1 VVPFRHTA
9 NSSYEGPVT
18 KLTDLIVFNDKQ
30 LAARYAAGKIPMA
43 TLLEAYLDGA
53 IDIPNMD
60 AFLDARRDLVD
71 FSLTKKHFEFFF
83 TRMIPEV
90 AIHSKSQDKRIVR
103 EHYDRGDDFFEAFL
117 GERMVYTSAIFNDE
131 HESLEQAQDNKM
143 NLVCRKLMLRPGD
156 EMLDIGC
163 GWGTLAL
170 HAAKNFG
177 AKSTGITISKN
188 QTSFGN
194 ARIAKAGFSSNAQIE
209 CLDYRDIP
217 NKQYDRISSLE
228 MVEHVGVKNLSKYCR
243 LVYDRLKDDG
253 IFLLQWVGLRR
264 GGDLGVPV
272 IGLRPEDLVW
282 GLFMSK
288 YIFPGADA
296 SIPLSDM
303 SKALEK
309 AGFQIQSVENISIHY
324 SDTIRLWH
332 LNWQKQREAVLKAY
346 GERWFRLWHLFLG
359 WSWLPARRPQE
370 HRQVRSQDVHA
381 PRDRGQ
387 PGPPRAR
394 HPRARHCRQRQR
406 RRPHRR
412 RRVAPLVSA
421 VRIVARGTKTEREI

>member
-1 VVPFRHTA
+1 
-9 NSSYEGPVT
+9 VT

-60 AFLDARRDLVD
+60 AFLDARRDLVN
-71 FSLTKKHFEFFF
+71 FNLTKKHFEFFV

-90 AIHSKSQDKRIVR
+90 AIHSKSQDERIVR

-117 GERMVYTSAIFNDE
+117 GDRMVYTSAIFNDE

-163 GWGTLAL
+163 GWGTLAM
-170 HAAKNFG
+170 HAAKSFG
-177 AKSTGITISKN
+177 ARSTGITISKN
-188 QTSFGN
+188 QTAFGN
-194 ARIAKAGFSSNAQIE
+194 NRIAKAGLSERARIE

-217 NKQYDRISSLE
+217 RKQYDRISSLE
-228 MVEHVGVKNLSKYCR
+228 MVEHVGVKNLSKYCK
-243 LVYDRLKDDG
+243 LVYDLLKDDG

-272 IGLRPEDLVW
+272 IGLRPEDLIW

-324 SDTIRLWH
+324 SETIRLWH
-332 LNWQKQREAVLKAY
+332 LNWQKHSASVLQAY
-346 GERWFRLWHLFLG
+346 GERWYRLWHLFLG
-359 WSWLPARRPQE
+359 WSWRIAAQGTGQGFQVVAHKNLDGFDRKMFIRHADKVSPVRQE
-370 HRQVRSQDVHA
+370 
-381 PRDRGQ
+381 RDR
-387 PGPPRAR
+387 
-394 HPRARHCRQRQR
+394 
-406 RRPHRR
+406 
-412 RRVAPLVSA
+412 APAIA
-421 VRIVARGTKTEREI
+421 VNGNGTAHAE

>member
-1 VVPFRHTA
+1 
-9 NSSYEGPVT
+9 VT
-18 KLTDLIVFNDKQ
+18 KLTDLIIFNDKQ
-30 LAARYAAGKIPMA
+30 LASRYAAAKIPMG

-53 IDIPNMD
+53 IDIPSMD
-60 AFLDARRDLVD
+60 AFLDARRDLVN
-71 FSLTKKHFEFFF
+71 FNLTQKHFEFFF

-90 AIHSKSQDKRIVR
+90 AIHSKSQDERIVR

-117 GERMVYTSAIFNDE
+117 GDRMVYTSAIFNDE

-163 GWGTLAL
+163 GWGTLAM
-170 HAAKNFG
+170 HAAKAFG
-177 AKSTGITISKN
+177 AQSTGITISKN
-188 QTSFGN
+188 QTAYGN
-194 ARIAKAGFSSNAQIE
+194 NRIAKAGLSDRARIE

-217 NKQYDRISSLE
+217 RKQYDRISSLE
-228 MVEHVGVKNLSKYCR
+228 MVEHVGVKNLSKYCK
-243 LVYDRLKDDG
+243 LVYDLLKDDG

-264 GGDLGVPV
+264 GGDQGLPV
-272 IGLRPEDLVW
+272 IGLRPEDLIW

-324 SDTIRLWH
+324 SETIRLWH
-332 LNWQKQREAVLKAY
+332 LNWQKHSAAVLQAY
-346 GERWFRLWHLFLG
+346 GERWYRLWHLFLG
-359 WSWLPARRPQE
+359 WSWRIAAQGTGQGFQVVAHKNLDSFDRKMFI
-370 HRQVRSQDVHA
+370 RQADKVSPVRHE
-381 PRDRGQ
+381 RDR
-387 PGPPRAR
+387 
-394 HPRARHCRQRQR
+394 
-406 RRPHRR
+406 
-412 RRVAPLVSA
+412 APVISVNGNGA
-421 VRIVARGTKTEREI
+421 AHAE

>member
-1 VVPFRHTA
+1 
-9 NSSYEGPVT
+9 VT
-18 KLTDLIVFNDKQ
+18 KLTDLIIFNDKQ
-30 LAARYAAGKIPMA
+30 LASRYAAAKIPMG

-60 AFLDARRDLVD
+60 AFLDARRDLVN
-71 FSLTKKHFEFFF
+71 FNLTQKHFEFFF

-90 AIHSKSQDKRIVR
+90 AIHSKSQDERIVR

-117 GERMVYTSAIFNDE
+117 GDRMVYTSAIFNDE

-163 GWGTLAL
+163 GWGTLAM
-170 HAAKNFG
+170 HAAKSFG
-177 AKSTGITISKN
+177 AQSTGITISKN
-188 QTSFGN
+188 QTAYGN
-194 ARIAKAGFSSNAQIE
+194 NRIAKAGLSDRARIE

-217 NKQYDRISSLE
+217 RKQYDRISSLE
-228 MVEHVGVKNLSKYCR
+228 MVEHVGVKNLSKYCK
-243 LVYDRLKDDG
+243 LVYDLLKDDG

-264 GGDLGVPV
+264 GGEQGVPV
-272 IGLRPEDLVW
+272 IGLRPEDLIW

-324 SDTIRLWH
+324 SETIRLWH
-332 LNWQKQREAVLKAY
+332 LNWQKHSAAVLQAY
-346 GERWFRLWHLFLG
+346 GERWYRLWHLFLG
-359 WSWLPARRPQE
+359 WSWRIAAQGTGQGF
-370 HRQVRSQDVHA
+370 QVVAHKNLDGFDRKMFIGQADKVSPVRHE
-381 PRDRGQ
+381 RDR
-387 PGPPRAR
+387 
-394 HPRARHCRQRQR
+394 
-406 RRPHRR
+406 
-412 RRVAPLVSA
+412 APAISVNGNGA
-421 VRIVARGTKTEREI
+421 AHAE

>member
-1 VVPFRHTA
+1 
-9 NSSYEGPVT
+9 VT

-117 GERMVYTSAIFNDE
+117 GDRMVYTSAIFNDE

-170 HAAKNFG
+170 HAAKTFG

-188 QTSFGN
+188 QTAFGN
-194 ARIAKAGFSSNAQIE
+194 ARIAKAGFSASAQIE

-324 SDTIRLWH
+324 SETIRLWH

-359 WSWLPARRPQE
+359 WSWRIAAQGTGQGFQLVAHKNIDKFDRKMFTRRATAVSPVRHERDSRVPA
-370 HRQVRSQDVHA
+370 
-381 PRDRGQ
+381 
-387 PGPPRAR
+387 
-394 HPRARHCRQRQR
+394 
-406 RRPHRR
+406 
-412 RRVAPLVSA
+412 VAVNGNGA
-421 VRIVARGTKTEREI
+421 AHIADAE

>member
-1 VVPFRHTA
+1 MVPFCLA
-9 NSSYEGPVT
+9 SPSPQYSLVEAPVT
-18 KLTDLIVFNDKQ
+18 KLTDLIVFNDKK
-30 LAARYAAGKIPMA
+30 LAARYATGKIPMA

-53 IDIPNMD
+53 VDIPNMD
-60 AFLDARRDLVD
+60 AFLDARRDLVN
-71 FSLTKKHFEFFF
+71 FNLTQKHFEFFF

-90 AIHSKSQDKRIVR
+90 AIHSKSQDERIVR

-117 GERMVYTSAIFNDE
+117 GERMVYTSAIFHDE
-131 HESLEQAQDNKM
+131 HETLEQAQDNKM

-163 GWGTLAL
+163 GWGTLAM
-170 HAAKNFG
+170 HAAKTFG

-188 QTSFGN
+188 QTAFGN
-194 ARIAKAGFSSNAQIE
+194 TRIAKAGLSDSARIE

-217 NKQYDRISSLE
+217 RRQYDRISSLE
-228 MVEHVGVKNLSKYCR
+228 MVEHVGVKNLSKYCE

-264 GGDLGVPV
+264 GGDQGVPV
-272 IGLRPEDLVW
+272 IGLRPEDLIW

-324 SDTIRLWH
+324 SETIRLWH
-332 LNWQKQREAVLKAY
+332 LNWQKNRAEVLKAY
-346 GERWFRLWHLFLG
+346 GERWYRLWHLFLG
-359 WSWLPARRPQE
+359 WSWRIAAQGTGQGY
-370 HRQVRSQDVHA
+370 QVVAHKNLDTFDRKMFMRHA
-381 PRDRGQ
+381 GSVSPVRTERDRE
-387 PGPPRAR
+387 RA
-394 HPRARHCRQRQR
+394 P
-406 RRPHRR
+406 
-412 RRVAPLVSA
+412 VVN
-421 VRIVARGTKTEREI
+421 VKGNGTAHAE

>member
-1 VVPFRHTA
+1 M
-9 NSSYEGPVT
+9 T

-30 LAARYAAGKIPMA
+30 LAARYASGKIPMA

-53 IDIPNMD
+53 VDIPDMD
-60 AFLDARRDLVD
+60 AFLDARRDLVN
-71 FSLTKKHFEFFF
+71 FNLTQKHFEFFF

-90 AIHSKSQDKRIVR
+90 AIHSKSQDERIVR

-117 GERMVYTSAIFNDE
+117 GDRMVYTSAIFNDE
-131 HESLEQAQDNKM
+131 HETLEQAQDNKM

-156 EMLDIGC
+156 DMLDIGC
-163 GWGTLAL
+163 GWGTLAM
-170 HAAKNFG
+170 HAAKTFG
-177 AKSTGITISKN
+177 ANSTGITISKN
-188 QTSFGN
+188 QTAFGN
-194 ARIAKAGFSSNAQIE
+194 NRIAKAGLSDKARIE

-217 NKQYDRISSLE
+217 RKQYDRISSLE
-228 MVEHVGVKNLSKYCR
+228 MVEHVGVKNLSKYCK
-243 LVYDRLKDDG
+243 LVYDLLKDDG

-264 GGDLGVPV
+264 GGELGVPV
-272 IGLRPEDLVW
+272 IGLRPEDLIW

-324 SDTIRLWH
+324 SDTIHLWH

-359 WSWLPARRPQE
+359 WSWRIAAQGTGQGFQLVAHKNIDKFDRKMFTRRATAVSPVRHERDTRVPAIA
-370 HRQVRSQDVHA
+370 VN
-381 PRDRGQ
+381 GN
-387 PGPPRAR
+387 
-394 HPRARHCRQRQR
+394 
-406 RRPHRR
+406 
-412 RRVAPLVSA
+412 SA
-421 VRIVARGTKTEREI
+421 AHIADAE

>member
-1 VVPFRHTA
+1 MVPFCHTA

-60 AFLDARRDLVD
+60 AFLDARRDLVN

-131 HESLEQAQDNKM
+131 HESLEQGQDNKM

-346 GERWFRLWHLFLG
+346 GERWFRIWHLFLG
-359 WSWLPARRPQE
+359 WSWRIAAQGTGQGFQLVAHKNIDKFDRKMFTRRATAVSPVRHERDNRVPAIAVNGNGAA
-370 HRQVRSQDVHA
+370 H
-381 PRDRGQ
+381 
-387 PGPPRAR
+387 
-394 HPRARHCRQRQR
+394 
-406 RRPHRR
+406 
-412 RRVAPLVSA
+412 VADA
-421 VRIVARGTKTEREI
+421 E

>member
-1 VVPFRHTA
+1 
-9 NSSYEGPVT
+9 VT

-131 HESLEQAQDNKM
+131 HESLEQGQDNKM

-170 HAAKNFG
+170 HAAKTFG

-188 QTSFGN
+188 QTAFGN
-194 ARIAKAGFSSNAQIE
+194 ARIAKAGMSGSAHIE

-217 NKQYDRISSLE
+217 NKQFDRISSLE
-228 MVEHVGVKNLSKYCR
+228 MVEHVGVKNLNKYCR

-324 SDTIRLWH
+324 SETIRLWH
-332 LNWQKQREAVLKAY
+332 LNWQKHREAVLKAY
-346 GERWFRLWHLFLG
+346 GERWFRLWNLFLG
-359 WSWLPARRPQE
+359 WSWRIAAQGTGQGFQLVAHKNLDTFDRKMFIREANAVSP
-370 HRQVRSQDVHA
+370 VRHERE
-381 PRDRGQ
+381 RDRV
-387 PGPPRAR
+387 PAI
-394 HPRARHCRQRQR
+394 
-406 RRPHRR
+406 
-412 RRVAPLVSA
+412 A
-421 VRIVARGTKTEREI
+421 VNGNGAAHAE

>member
-1 VVPFRHTA
+1 LWSLSASFSL
-9 NSSYEGPVT
+9 SSDKEAPVT
-18 KLTDLIVFNDKQ
+18 KLTDLIIFKDKR
-30 LAARYAAGKIPMA
+30 LASRYAAAKIPMG

-60 AFLDARRDLVD
+60 AFLDARLNLVN
-71 FSLTKKHFEFFF
+71 FNLTQKHFEFFF

-117 GERMVYTSAIFNDE
+117 GDRMVYTSGIFNDE
-131 HESLEQAQDNKM
+131 NDSLEQAQDNKM

-170 HAAKNFG
+170 HAAKAFG
-177 AKSTGITISKN
+177 ARSTGITISKN
-188 QTSFGN
+188 QTAYGN
-194 ARIAKAGFSSNAQIE
+194 GRIAKAGLADRARIE

-217 NKQYDRISSLE
+217 RTKYDRISSLE
-228 MVEHVGVKNLSKYCR
+228 MVEHVGVKNLSKYCK
-243 LVYDRLKDDG
+243 LVYDLLKDDG
-253 IFLLQWVGLRR
+253 LFLLQWVGLRR
-264 GGDLGVPV
+264 GGDLGMPV
-272 IGLRPEDLVW
+272 LGLRPEDLIW
-282 GLFMSK
+282 GLFMNK

-324 SDTIRLWH
+324 SETIRLWH
-332 LNWQKQREAVLKAY
+332 LNWQKHSAAVLKAY
-346 GERWFRLWHLFLG
+346 GERWYRLWHLFLG
-359 WSWLPARRPQE
+359 WSWRIAAQGTGQGFQLVAHKNLDSFDRKMFIRHADKAVSP
-370 HRQVRSQDVHA
+370 VRHE
-381 PRDRGQ
+381 RDRAPAIAINGN
-387 PGPPRAR
+387 GRA
-394 HPRARHCRQRQR
+394 HA
-406 RRPHRR
+406 
-412 RRVAPLVSA
+412 
-421 VRIVARGTKTEREI
+421 E

>member
-1 VVPFRHTA
+1 M
-9 NSSYEGPVT
+9 T

-60 AFLDARRDLVD
+60 AFLDARRDLVN

-131 HESLEQAQDNKM
+131 HESLEQGQDNKM

-346 GERWFRLWHLFLG
+346 GERWFRIWHLFLG
-359 WSWLPARRPQE
+359 WSW
-370 HRQVRSQDVHA
+370 
-381 PRDRGQ
+381 
-387 PGPPRAR
+387 
-394 HPRARHCRQRQR
+394 
-406 RRPHRR
+406 
-412 RRVAPLVSA
+412 
-421 VRIVARGTKTEREI
+421 RIAAQG

>member
-1 VVPFRHTA
+1 
-9 NSSYEGPVT
+9 VT

-30 LAARYAAGKIPMA
+30 LASRYAASKIPMG

-53 IDIPNMD
+53 IDIPSMD
-60 AFLDARRDLVD
+60 SFLDARRDLVN
-71 FSLTKKHFEFFF
+71 FNLTQKHFEFFV

-90 AIHSKSQDKRIVR
+90 AIHSKSQDERIVR

-117 GERMVYTSAIFNDE
+117 GDRMVYTSAIFNDE

-163 GWGTLAL
+163 GWGTLAM
-170 HAAKNFG
+170 HAAKAFG
-177 AKSTGITISKN
+177 AQSTGITISKN
-188 QTSFGN
+188 QTAYGN
-194 ARIAKAGFSSNAQIE
+194 NRIAKAGLSDRARIE

-217 NKQYDRISSLE
+217 RKQYDRISSLE
-228 MVEHVGVKNLSKYCR
+228 MVEHVGVKNLSKYCK
-243 LVYDRLKDDG
+243 LVYDLLKDDG

-264 GGDLGVPV
+264 GGDQGVPV
-272 IGLRPEDLVW
+272 IGLRPEDLIW

-324 SDTIRLWH
+324 SETIRLWH
-332 LNWQKQREAVLKAY
+332 LNWQKHSAAVLQAY
-346 GERWFRLWHLFLG
+346 GERWYRLWHLFLG
-359 WSWLPARRPQE
+359 WSWRIAAQGTGQGFQVVAHKNLDSFDRKMFI
-370 HRQVRSQDVHA
+370 RQADKVSPVRHE
-381 PRDRGQ
+381 RDR
-387 PGPPRAR
+387 
-394 HPRARHCRQRQR
+394 
-406 RRPHRR
+406 
-412 RRVAPLVSA
+412 APAISVHGNGA
-421 VRIVARGTKTEREI
+421 AHAE

>member
-1 VVPFRHTA
+1 
-9 NSSYEGPVT
+9 VT
-18 KLTDLIVFNDKQ
+18 KLTDLIIFNDKQ
-30 LAARYAAGKIPMA
+30 LASRYAAAKIPMG

-60 AFLDARRDLVD
+60 AFLDARRDLVN
-71 FSLTKKHFEFFF
+71 FNLTQKHFEFFF

-90 AIHSKSQDKRIVR
+90 AIHSKSQDERIVR

-117 GERMVYTSAIFNDE
+117 GDRMVYTSAIFNDE

-163 GWGTLAL
+163 GWGTLAM
-170 HAAKNFG
+170 HAAKAFG
-177 AKSTGITISKN
+177 AQSTGITISKN
-188 QTSFGN
+188 QTAYGN
-194 ARIAKAGFSSNAQIE
+194 NRIEKAGLSDRARIE

-217 NKQYDRISSLE
+217 RKQYDRISSLE
-228 MVEHVGVKNLSKYCR
+228 MVEHVGVKNLSKYCK
-243 LVYDRLKDDG
+243 LVYDLLKDDG

-264 GGDLGVPV
+264 GGEQGVPL
-272 IGLRPEDLVW
+272 IGLRPEDLIW

-324 SDTIRLWH
+324 SETIRLWH
-332 LNWQKQREAVLKAY
+332 LNWQKHSAAVLQAY
-346 GERWFRLWHLFLG
+346 GERWYRLWHLFLG
-359 WSWLPARRPQE
+359 WSWRIAAQGTGQGFQVVAHKNLDSFDRKMFI
-370 HRQVRSQDVHA
+370 RQADKVSPVRHE
-381 PRDRGQ
+381 RDR
-387 PGPPRAR
+387 
-394 HPRARHCRQRQR
+394 
-406 RRPHRR
+406 
-412 RRVAPLVSA
+412 APAISVNGNGA
-421 VRIVARGTKTEREI
+421 AHAE